1 MERKL
6 DISAIS
12 FDDMLGEGV
21 QTQDVE
27 SSAQQLDSQFDTED
41 LVDEGE
47 DILDEHNEEF
57 EEDSEEYEEEDNE
70 EEGDDDYEE
79 DSEDDDEGHSLL
91 IVNEIADTLGFELN
105 GDYNDTVEGLT
116 NFVRDISQ
124 QAAEDQLQSLFE
136 QYPEVQKH
144 LDFVMSGGQ
153 SDRFM
158 EAYNPQTDFAAIEV
172 DENNVNT
179 QRALLGQYFMAKG
192 HDQEFIEEM
201 LDTME
206 SNGKL
211 YDKSLRAKNE
221 LAQAQEEYR
230 MQILN
235 EQKKAFKEEQEQ
247 IENYWNEMANTIESS
262 NVFAGITIPDRKK
275 SDFFNYISQSV
286 GPNGETQKDLD
297 MQELDA
303 ETRIAMDYLAFTG
316 FKLDDIIDKKARTKS
331 AQSLR
336 ERIISNEERVK
347 SARKARRSKKFDV
360 DSLDMGAL
368 LG

>member
-21 QTQDVE
+21 ETQEVE
-27 SSAQQLDSQFDTED
+27 SPAEQLDNEVDAEEVVED
-41 LVDEGE
+41 EEIVNEEVDYDEEEVNEEVDE
-47 DILDEHNEEF
+47 D
-57 EEDSEEYEEEDNE
+57 
-70 EEGDDDYEE
+70 DDDYNEDEE
-79 DSEDDDEGHSLL
+79 GEPSPMV
-91 IVNEIADTLGFELN
+91 INEIADTLGFELN
-105 GDYNDTVEGLT
+105 GDYDDTVEGLT

-153 SDRFM
+153 SERFM
-158 EAYNPQTDFAAIEV
+158 EAYNPQTDFAAIEI
-172 DENNVNT
+172 DENNINT
-179 QRALLGQYFMAKG
+179 QRALLGQYFLAKG

-211 YDKSLRAKNE
+211 YDKSLKAKDE
-221 LAQAQEEYR
+221 LAYAQEEYR
-230 MQILN
+230 KQVLA
-235 EQKKAFKEEQEQ
+235 EQKRAFDEEQKE
-247 IENYWNEMANTIESS
+247 IEEYWNGVANTIEDG

-275 SDFFNYISQSV
+275 SEFFGYISQVV
-286 GPNGETQKDLD
+286 GPNGETQRDLD
-297 MQELDA
+297 MQELDM